1 MKTYYNKTLGMKV
14 VASSKEEAIKVMSGT
29 VNAKITIDTG
39 IKKPLD
45 VKAVQILKEV
55 LRDMPSSKTNGTE
68 IKSVRGKVILE
79 IDPKKNDYFASDLD
93 KCLFHLAKNLKRI
106 VKKSCAWVRKGKE
119 VVKELSTKGKAN
131 LVSDCYQLY
140 DILMDRNTGKFTYA
154 SAMCLGN
161 ENLNLEDFINKLKQI
176 AKEHNANFEMKERLI
191 ENSSKYIFTFFINY
205 DFKIANETKGNIII
219 RVDQRTDIYEVSAV
233 SYQKNIGE
241 IKVKNN
247 VACLRYVEAFCNK
260 IDKNISE
267 KSKG

>member
-29 VNAKITIDTG
+29 VNAKITVDTG

-131 LVSDCYQLY
+131 LVSDCY
-140 DILMDRNTGKFTYA
+140 
-154 SAMCLGN
+154 
-161 ENLNLEDFINKLKQI
+161 
-176 AKEHNANFEMKERLI
+176 
-191 ENSSKYIFTFFINY
+191 
-205 DFKIANETKGNIII
+205 
-219 RVDQRTDIYEVSAV
+219 
-233 SYQKNIGE
+233 
-241 IKVKNN
+241 
-247 VACLRYVEAFCNK
+247 
-260 IDKNISE
+260 
-267 KSKG
+267 